1 MKFKQIQSWSCT
13 CFYVELY
20 TIFYCTH
27 YIWNIFRWC

>member
-27 YIWNIFRWC
+27 